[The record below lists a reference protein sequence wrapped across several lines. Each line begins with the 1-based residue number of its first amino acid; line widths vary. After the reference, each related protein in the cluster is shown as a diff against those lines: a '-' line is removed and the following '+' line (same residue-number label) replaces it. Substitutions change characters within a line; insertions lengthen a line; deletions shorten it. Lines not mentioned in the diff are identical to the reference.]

1 MRSRRFVA
9 LFGGRTADGP
19 GELRGDGNRGGRR
32 GAVVAIVEAVDVGR
46 RDVGGTAR
54 HATARATW
62 RETIRANNRQEAPPS
77 WRERG
82 TTVVLN
88 LARRGNNKAEPR
100 SGHHPVPEA
109 FFPEHSA
116 AQYKL
121 AGEITPSDNTNKNN
135 IEECYFS
142 IKLFLLRVSYFIFYI
157 SNTLLFKKTVR
168 ILREFP

>member
-1 MRSRRFVA
+1 MRTRDRVQGLRRRSNRAHETPMRSRRFVA

-62 RETIRANNRQEAPPS
+62 RETIRANNRQEASPS

-100 SGHHPVPEA
+100 SGHHPMPEA
-109 FFPEHSA
+109 FSRAFGCTIQTGGRNYSQR
-116 AQYKL
+116 QYQ
-121 AGEITPSDNTNKNN
+121 
-135 IEECYFS
+135 
-142 IKLFLLRVSYFIFYI
+142 
-157 SNTLLFKKTVR
+157 
-168 ILREFP
+168 